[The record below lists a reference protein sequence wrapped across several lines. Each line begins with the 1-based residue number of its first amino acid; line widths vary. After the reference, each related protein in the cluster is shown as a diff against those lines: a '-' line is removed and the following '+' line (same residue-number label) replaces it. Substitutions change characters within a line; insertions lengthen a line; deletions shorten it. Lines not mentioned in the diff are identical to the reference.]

1 MIDAALLA
9 CASEVA
15 PQTLQAI
22 IQVESRGNPLALN
35 VNKLPTKPPRAAT
48 LLEAAA
54 TARFYISK
62 GYSVDLGLMQV
73 NSRNLAKLGLSVEQV
88 LEPCTNI
95 RAGAAIL
102 TPSYQAAARIHG
114 EGQTALLAALS
125 AYNTGTFTRGFS
137 NGYVGRYFASGP
149 AFSPTQQTRKAPAQP
164 VADRYATSS
173 FVFIRKGISY
183 GPAFDRAVAAA
194 DAVAQPQ

>member
-15 PQTLQAI
+15 PTTLQAI

-35 VNKLPTKPPRAAT
+35 VNKLAGRAPPAST

-54 TARFYISK
+54 TARFYIAK

-73 NSRNLAKLGLSVEQV
+73 NSRNLARLGLSVEQV
-88 LEPCTNI
+88 LDPCTNI

-102 TPSYQAAARIHG
+102 TPAYQAAARIHG

-125 AYNTGTFTRGFS
+125 AYNTGTFTRGFA
-137 NGYVGRYFASGP
+137 NGYVGRYFATGP
-149 AFSPTQQTRKAPAQP
+149 DFSPSQRTRALPAPPA
-164 VADRYATSS
+164 ADRYATSS

-183 GPAFDRAVAAA
+183 GPAFDRAGGAT